1 MKLCSSSPFLNHLDA
16 KWLVMGSEGSVGFGK
31 SGADPRSALSARIR
45 LTAFLTTGS
54 GELQPSP
61 ARDCWTHLF
70 RSGGSVVWFGH
81 SGFRSAPVQS
91 ISGAVVPEL
100 LCLLPPRNSTDEEA
114 RNRSHR
120 SFRSRSESRSPSRNS
135 EPADRN
141 PPRTERRD
149 WRPTA
154 LWSTITLSFLVRKTI
169 RMVSPR
175 MR

>member
-1 MKLCSSSPFLNHLDA
+1 MRRSRFTEEQTSYPLKSADQSDQHIQASMGEISPEPP
-16 KWLVMGSEGSVGFGK
+16 VQ
-31 SGADPRSALSARIR
+31 AL
-45 LTAFLTTGS
+45 
-54 GELQPSP
+54 P
-61 ARDCWTHLF
+61 C
-70 RSGGSVVWFGH
+70 
-81 SGFRSAPVQS
+81 SAPVQS

-135 EPADRN
+135 EPGDRN

-154 LWSTITLSFLVRKTI
+154 LWSTMTLSFLVRKTI